1 MPVAPAAL
9 VSAGIAWIAWRAHA
23 LTGLGAAAAWTIGT
37 LVLYGT
43 GWAGGAVLAAFFISS
58 SLVSR
63 LGPRAPCPDLDT
75 KGDRRDL
82 WQVYANGGPAA
93 IAAVMADDIHL
104 GIWIVTASLAAA
116 AADTW
121 ATSLGVRSGVPPRLL
136 WSGRVV
142 PAGTS
147 GGVTLVGSAG
157 ALVGALIVSGTGALA
172 ARTPLLLPVG
182 TLIGFAGML
191 VDSLIGGVMQGRFH
205 CPVCRQASEW
215 RVHRCGSPTVR
226 RGGLA
231 WLDNDAVN
239 FLATTVAACAGAAA
253 WPWLSPS

>member
-1 MPVAPAAL
+1 M
-9 VSAGIAWIAWRAHA
+9 
-23 LTGLGAAAAWTIGT
+23 IGT

-58 SLVSR
+58 NLVSR
-63 LGPRAPCPDLDT
+63 ISSQEPAAGLDA

-93 IAAVMADDIHL
+93 IGAVVADDIHL
-104 GIWIVTASLAAA
+104 GIWIVAASLAAA

-121 ATSLGVRSGVPPRLL
+121 ATALGERSRVLPRLL

-147 GGVTLVGSAG
+147 GGVTLAGSAG
-157 ALVGALIVSGTGALA
+157 AMVGALMVSGTGALTA
-172 ARTPLLLPVG
+172 GTALLLPVG

-191 VDSLIGGVMQGRFH
+191 VDSLIGGAMQGRFH
-205 CPVCRQASEW
+205 CLVCDQVSEW
-215 RVHRCGSPTVR
+215 RVHRCGSATVR

-231 WLDNDAVN
+231 WLTNDGVN
-239 FLATTVAACAGAAA
+239 FLATALAAGAGAAT
-253 WPWLSPS
+253 WHWLSPS